1 LFSSHGSQNGT
12 NMHFLALDEVEQG
25 KMGIVAGVIGTLIL
39 VILCVAFVYRKRIE
53 CVTSGADEDL
63 NNQLTHE
70 EEALIAKKLGGGT
83 GSYKPNNLTKTNNY
97 GYNEPKI
104 LNNQSYLKSSNTRD
118 DMIIKNHIKTPKR
131 KYSSNQH
138 VKIHNNLHKTGTEI

>member
-1 LFSSHGSQNGT
+1 
-12 NMHFLALDEVEQG
+12 
-25 KMGIVAGVIGTLIL
+25 MGIVAGVIGTLIL

-53 CVTSGADEDL
+53 CVTAGTDDDL

-70 EEALIAKKLGGGT
+70 EEALIAKKLGGGAS
-83 GSYKPNNLTKTNNY
+83 SYKPNNLAKANNY

-104 LNNQSYLKSSNTRD
+104 LNNQNYLKSSNTRE

-138 VKIHNNLHKTGTEI
+138 VKIHNNLHKTGTEIWIFTA